1 MAQKFD
7 IHRII
12 ALLNKSAV
20 VGKTEILEI
29 DEIASRGF
37 YKIKCTLIPSKFL
50 LDIKFI
56 KTKTELL
63 YAYQLYEK
71 EGIARWDNE
80 PHYPK
85 LKNYPH
91 HFHYKDKVSSSVLS
105 GMPLQ
110 DIAKVLAT
118 IPDIMASIQ
127 EER

>member
-12 ALLNKSAV
+12 ALFDKSAV

-29 DEIASRGF
+29 DEIESRGF
-37 YKIKCTLIPSKFL
+37 YKLKCTLIPSKFQ

-56 KTKTELL
+56 KTETELL

-91 HFHYKDKVSSSVLS
+91 HFHSKNKVSSSALT

-110 DIAKVLAT
+110 DITKVLEI

>member
-1 MAQKFD
+1 MTQRFD

-12 ALLNKSAV
+12 AFLNNSSIVSKVELLQS
-20 VGKTEILEI
+20 
-29 DEIASRGF
+29 DEIESRSF
-37 YKIKCTLIPSKFL
+37 HKLKCTLVPSKYL

-56 KTKTELL
+56 KTETELL

-91 HFHYKDKVSSSVLS
+91 HFHYRDKVKTATLT
-105 GMPLQ
+105 GMPLP
-110 DIAKVLAT
+110 DIAGVLSV
-118 IPDIMASIQ
+118 IPNIIASHQ
-127 EER
+127 EEG

>member
-1 MAQKFD
+1 MAQRFD

-12 ALLNKSAV
+12 ALLNKSAI
-20 VGKTEILEI
+20 VGKAELLQS
-29 DEIASRGF
+29 DEIESRSF
-37 YKIKCTLIPSKFL
+37 YKLKCTLIPSKFL

-56 KTKTELL
+56 KTETELL

-91 HFHYKDKVSSSVLS
+91 HFHYKDKVRTAALT

-110 DIAKVLAT
+110 DIAGVLSA
-118 IPDIMASIQ
+118 IPDIIASHQ
-127 EER
+127 EKE